1 MNGFYLLISIVPR
14 GQVEFIS
21 KATLEAGAT
30 GGTILMGF
38 GTARSTF
45 MQILG
50 LGEKQKDIVL
60 TLVEET
66 IKNTAIEKITEATQK
81 KKAPY
86 GVVFT
91 LRSDKFIRSGKIMGG
106 SDMESNFENEL
117 IVVIVNKGFADDVM
131 AVARNAG
138 ARGGTVLNARG
149 TANADSA
156 KFFGVQLVPEKET
169 ILILAKKTEADKIIE
184 SIKSMDVLSQ
194 KGVGVAFTCPACDFV
209 SLGTK

>member
-1 MNGFYLLISIVPR
+1 
-14 GQVEFIS
+14 
-21 KATLEAGAT
+21 
-30 GGTILMGF
+30 
-38 GTARSTF
+38 
-45 MQILG
+45 
-50 LGEKQKDIVL
+50 
-60 TLVEET
+60 
-66 IKNTAIEKITEATQK
+66 
-81 KKAPY
+81 
-86 GVVFT
+86 
-91 LRSDKFIRSGKIMGG
+91 
-106 SDMESNFENEL
+106 MESNFENEL

>member
-14 GQVEFIS
+14 GQGEFIS

-45 MQILG
+45 IQILG
-50 LGEKQKDIVL
+50 LGEDIVL

-66 IKNTAIEKITEATQK
+66 IKSTAIEKITEATQK

-184 SIKSMDVLSQ
+184 SIKSMDVLIQ

>member
-14 GQVEFIS
+14 GQGEFIS

-131 AVARNAG
+131 AVARS

-184 SIKSMDVLSQ
+184 SIKSMDVLIQ